1 MISWSKFL
9 IILSALYFFYYAFH
23 LLYDLFSFS
32 PENTAASEEESVFML
47 TEEPALIDASLVEA
61 QADLQSESTA
71 PFLSSGEAKSSGGV
85 NIKEM
90 IELAAEDAVESIK
103 RIAA

>member
-1 MISWSKFL
+1 MISWNKFL

-32 PENTAASEEESVFML
+32 PANSAGKEEESVFML
-47 TEEPALIDASLVEA
+47 AEEPALIDASLVETEA
-61 QADLQSESTA
+61 AIQAESSA
-71 PFLSSGEAKSSGGV
+71 ALLSSGEVQSTGGV
-85 NIKEM
+85 SVKNL
-90 IELAAEDAVESIK
+90 IELAAGDAVESIK